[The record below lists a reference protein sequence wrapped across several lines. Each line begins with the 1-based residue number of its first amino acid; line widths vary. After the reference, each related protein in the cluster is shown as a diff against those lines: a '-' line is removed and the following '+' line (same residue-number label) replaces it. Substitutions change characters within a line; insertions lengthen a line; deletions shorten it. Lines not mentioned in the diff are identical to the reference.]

1 MQRSTSASRVSSEED
16 LLLTYSSSPES
27 STFKPTTDEGSDGDQ
42 HEHLHLPTYD
52 PLSHVAKRERRR
64 IRSAENAIHLIPVLL
79 VLCAFILWFF
89 SNPGTIYTTFPSFP
103 SNIELEFNL
112 KKRFMDGDWGPP
124 FYSRSSFKFI

>member
-1 MQRSTSASRVSSEED
+1 MQRSTSASKVSSEED

-89 SNPGTIYTTFPSFP
+89 SNPGTIYTTFPFC
-103 SNIELEFNL
+103 
-112 KKRFMDGDWGPP
+112 P
-124 FYSRSSFKFI
+124 FVPIYC